1 MEVAGWRW
9 QQRPRHSTRTT
20 SALFPSLELAS
31 SLPSPALGSASFRS
45 GGSSTGDG
53 RDGDGRDGGAAA
65 CACAM
70 WREVTHGEAAPCA
83 SA

>member
-9 QQRPRHSTRTT
+9 QQCAPGTPTTR
-20 SALFPSLELAS
+20 ALFPSLELAS
-31 SLPSPALGSASFRS
+31 SLPSPTLGGASFRS

-70 WREVTHGEAAPCA
+70 RREVTR
-83 SA
+83 